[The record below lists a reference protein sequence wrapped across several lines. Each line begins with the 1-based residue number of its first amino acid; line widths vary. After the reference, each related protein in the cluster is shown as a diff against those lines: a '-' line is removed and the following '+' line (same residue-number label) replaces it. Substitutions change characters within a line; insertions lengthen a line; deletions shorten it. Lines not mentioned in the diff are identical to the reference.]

1 MPVTVH
7 ERSKTVTC
15 IKYFDILI
23 PFPTT
28 QIEETFDESAFFGA
42 SGCMKCLRK
51 DELMLLIGGVVKDQ
65 VAGLHSQ
72 IDSQNQRIL
81 MVRNLYGSEE
91 RGKGVLIK
99 AKSLNYIHRLI
110 HRFKEYLW

>member
-1 MPVTVH
+1 M
-7 ERSKTVTC
+7 
-15 IKYFDILI
+15 I

-28 QIEETFDESAFFGA
+28 QIEETFDDSAFFGT

-81 MVRNLYGSEE
+81 MVRNFYGRGRGTGEGGASQDQVAELHSQIDSQNQRILMVRNLYGREKE
-91 RGKGVLIK
+91 KKRGKGGC
-99 AKSLNYIHRLI
+99 
-110 HRFKEYLW
+110 